1 MRKRAQ
7 LIAVSLVLCFAFAA
21 SARAV
26 QEPQLTEDQMRQFLL
41 TAKVIKSQYAQ
52 KGITNTLRLTL
63 SDGNITHDASF
74 QSIDEHKTRFEG
86 RDGTVEINFVDSYKY
101 DIAAYELA
109 KLIGLGDMMPVTVL
123 RKYMGK
129 NGSLSWWLPA
139 EMDEEV
145 RMKKKISPPD
155 VDAWN
160 NQMHKK
166 RVFAELVFDTDS
178 ANVTN
183 VLISKDWHL
192 WMIDFSR
199 AFRLYHNVKNP
210 KNLVKCDRR
219 LLENLRKLDEKE
231 LTEKTKNL
239 LKETEVQGV
248 MARRDKIVKVFE
260 QLIAQKGEAEVL
272 Y

>member
-1 MRKRAQ
+1 MWKRAQ
-7 LIAVSLVLCFAFAA
+7 LIAISLLLCFAFAA

-41 TAKVIKSQYAQ
+41 TAKVIDSRAAK

-74 QSIDEHKTRFEG
+74 QSIDEHKSRFEG
-86 RDGTVEINFVDSYKY
+86 IDGTVETNFVDSYKY
-101 DIAAYELA
+101 NIAAYELA

-123 RKYMGK
+123 RRYAG
-129 NGSLSWWLPA
+129 NDGSLSWWLPVM
-139 EMDEEV
+139 MDEGD
-145 RMKKKISPPD
+145 RLKKKISPPD
-155 VDAWN
+155 VVAWN

-166 RVFAELVFDTDS
+166 RVLAELVYDTDS
-178 ANVTN
+178 ANITN
-183 VLISKDWHL
+183 VLISKEWHL

-199 AFRLYHNVKNP
+199 AFRLYHSLRNP

-231 LTEKTKNL
+231 LTAKTENL
-239 LKETEVQGV
+239 LTKLEVQGV
-248 MARRDKIVKVFE
+248 MARRDKIVKAFE
-260 QLIAQKGEAEVL
+260 QLIAQKGEKEVL